1 MERKGSGEPD
11 LAWADCPRWPGANPT
26 SQAVHGIDNPP
37 PVDVKPDLALVV
49 ADPGRIADLRA
60 DDVPALLGALERV
73 RTALWAQMV
82 RVPTPTVREP
92 DAGDGLLT
100 VPEVAR
106 ELRFTRSYLYEAVRR
121 GDLAAVRKGKY
132 VRIRRAD
139 LRAWLDGYSPR
150 RLDAQ
155 PRRPDIA
162 PHAPKRDE
170 PTSLSNGIGRV
181 SRRGHVRAAPVG
193 EPTGGDP

>member
-1 MERKGSGEPD
+1 M
-11 LAWADCPRWPGANPT
+11 
-26 SQAVHGIDNPP
+26 HGIDNSP
-37 PVDVKPDLALVV
+37 PVDEKPDLALVV
-49 ADPGRIADLRA
+49 ADLRRIADLRA
-60 DDVPALLGALERV
+60 EDVPALLGALEQV
-73 RTALWAQMV
+73 RTALWAQMM
-82 RVPTPTVREP
+82 RVPTPTPREP
-92 DAGDGLLT
+92 DVGDEILT

-106 ELRFTRSYLYEAVRR
+106 ELRFTRGYLYEAVRR

-139 LRAWLDGYSPR
+139 LRAWLDGHSPQ

-162 PHAPKRDE
+162 PHAPKRAG

-193 EPTGGDP
+193 EPTSGDP